1 MPAPGEVG
9 VGRVGVRGVW
19 SEGLGSGGIGVRK
32 VGVAEGWIWGVG
44 VRESW
49 GPGWDG

>member
-1 MPAPGEVG
+1 M
-9 VGRVGVRGVW
+9 VRGVRV
-19 SEGLGSGGIGVRK
+19 GGIGVRK

-44 VRESW
+44 VREVGVRESW